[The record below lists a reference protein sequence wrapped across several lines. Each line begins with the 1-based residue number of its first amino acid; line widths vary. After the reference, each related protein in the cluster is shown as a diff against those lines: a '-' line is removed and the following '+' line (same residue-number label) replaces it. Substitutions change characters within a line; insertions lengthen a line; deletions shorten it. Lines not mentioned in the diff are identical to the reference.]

1 MNYRLTKE
9 DYLKM
14 REHQAQLFNR
24 KQTPMDYMVS
34 EAMYTAIGAAREA
47 VRTGNLNVCM
57 QAVALG
63 TGTGKSTSTYAYLA
77 QAYLKEPDFTG
88 AFVVPTIEMAI
99 EAQNSIESLSGEGTT
114 TLYSSLHKDKG
125 VDRARAY
132 DKLGYIPERLVN
144 KSELR
149 RSRIVIVTHAQLVRE
164 LKYGVD
170 EGTLFY
176 LGKPRDVVFIDEH
189 PDLVDVVACTP
200 KNIQVLYDA
209 LVREN
214 HAHPWLPILS
224 NLSYRMNKLQQGDGP
239 QYQPAHL
246 MSLEEAEVFVPE
258 STALLWELTDLELS
272 DRLRHIEMERYS
284 NVVEFCRAAGKGCAF
299 YSRGEATFFSYRL
312 HFPSTYP
319 GFVLLD
325 ATSDLIGLALLHPKV
340 QAVEVPQVRYD
351 NLDTYTM
358 SLPAR
363 LRKKRDVIAKKTLG
377 QEYAK
382 YIRDYVITN
391 TSLGAEVLVVVWKD
405 ILTQELIDT
414 SDDPTRPLDWEGRR
428 VNTQNWGAGIGLKK
442 YKHKTHVFLFGEY
455 FPLTSANIGV
465 TQAWLQQPL
474 SDRVLQLAVS
484 RRANGDTYLP
494 RGVYGETCI
503 GHVLRWVKQLA
514 MRGTAREIDEYGVCK
529 PMKLFTT
536 MDLTLL
542 MANMGRLFPGAPM
555 PKPADKTNFA
565 QAERRNKRDAFAQLL
580 HNTKDRWCFGA
591 DEIEVATGIQQK
603 RLSTEFQEISGTM
616 APMGWGIKTANE
628 LGQPG
633 RMRYVVNEAKRG
645 RIGINNLRDS

>member
-24 KQTPMDYMVS
+24 KQTPMDLMVS
-34 EAMYTAIGAAREA
+34 NVAYLAAGAAQEA

-63 TGTGKSTSTYAYLA
+63 TGTGKSTSAYAYLA
-77 QAYLKEPDFTG
+77 QAYLKDPDFSG
-88 AFVVPTIEMAI
+88 AFVVSTIEMGI
-99 EAQNSIESLSGEGTT
+99 EAQNSIESLSGEDTT

-125 VDRARAY
+125 VDRGRAY
-132 DKLGYIPERLVN
+132 EKLGYVPKRLVN
-144 KSELR
+144 KSELKS
-149 RSRIVIVTHAQLVRE
+149 SRIVIVTHAQLLRE
-164 LKYGVD
+164 LKYGID
-170 EGTLFY
+170 EGTLSY
-176 LGKPRDVVFIDEH
+176 LGKSRDVVFIDEH

-200 KNIQVLYDA
+200 KDIQGLYDV
-209 LVREN
+209 LVKEN
-214 HAHPWLPILS
+214 HAHPWLPVLS
-224 NLSYRMNKLQQGDGP
+224 DLSYRMNKLQQDDGP
-239 QYQPAHL
+239 QYQYAHL

-258 STALLWELTDLELS
+258 ASALLWELTNPELS
-272 DRLRHIEMERYS
+272 DGLRHIEMERYS
-284 NVVEFCRAAGKGCAF
+284 NVVEFCRAAGKGCTF
-299 YSRGEATFFSYRL
+299 YSRGETTFFSYRL

-325 ATSDLIGLALLHPKV
+325 ATSDLTGLTLLHPKV

-358 SLPAR
+358 NLPAR

-377 QEYAK
+377 QEYAQ
-382 YIRDYVITN
+382 YLRDYVLSN
-391 TSLGAEVLVVVWKD
+391 TKPGAEVLVVVWKD
-405 ILTQELIDT
+405 ILTQELIGT
-414 SDDPTRPLDWEGRR
+414 SDDPKQPLDWEGRR
-428 VNTQNWGAGIGLKK
+428 VNTQNWGAGIGLNK

-474 SDRVLQLAVS
+474 SDNVLRLAVS

-494 RGVYGETCI
+494 RGVYGETCV

-536 MDLTLL
+536 MDLALL
-542 MANMGRLFPGAPM
+542 MSNMGRLFPGAPM
-555 PKPADKTNFA
+555 PKPANKSNLSRSET
-565 QAERRNKRDAFAQLL
+565 RNKREAFVHLL
-580 HNTKDRWCFGA
+580 HNTRDRWCFGA
-591 DEIEVATGIQQK
+591 DEVEVATGIEQ
-603 RLSTEFQEISGTM
+603 RRISTEFHEISEAVTSI
-616 APMGWGIKTANE
+616 GWEIIAANK
-628 LGQPG
+628 LGKPG
-633 RMRYVVNEAKRG
+633 RMRYVVNEARRG
-645 RIGINNLRDS
+645 RLSAGS